1 MQAGPNA
8 AEPACARWP
17 LLARLPTCLAAL
29 STLIYFL
36 SSEGI
41 RNHLL
46 LLKKAIGILAR
57 HWQ

>member
-1 MQAGPNA
+1 MQAERA
-8 AEPACARWP
+8 AAGQASTRWP
-17 LLARLPTCLAAL
+17 LLARLPTCLAGL
-29 STLIYFL
+29 SALIYFL

>member
-8 AEPACARWP
+8 AAPASGRWA

-29 STLIYFL
+29 SAFIYFL